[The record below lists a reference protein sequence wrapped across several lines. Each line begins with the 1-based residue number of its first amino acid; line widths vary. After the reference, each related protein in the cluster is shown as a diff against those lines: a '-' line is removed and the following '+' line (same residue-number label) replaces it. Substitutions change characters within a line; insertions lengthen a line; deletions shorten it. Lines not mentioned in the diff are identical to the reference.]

1 MECHPE
7 RQGMAGNGM
16 AGNGMSQG
24 WARNRMVRRRVRH
37 EVSLRRTWQGRK
49 RRPRGIEELLEQNRF
64 GWVCHSKRPSRDK
77 GVVRVVS
84 GEFVARC
91 ETTRGDSS
99 SGGPGCSRVCRR
111 VGKRSERH
119 GRERPPVSKG
129 WGWWGTSHDA
139 YREGLSIGQARTG
152 EGTSLVRSRPGA
164 VSRRA
169 REWTGAG
176 TSLGKSRSGT
186 SLGRI
191 QVGNV
196 TWNELCGFGLSLG
209 EGR

>member
-1 MECHPE
+1 MVRRPARNGPEWSGWEWSVTRKGKEWPGMEWAGMECHPE
-7 RQGMAGNGM
+7 SGMAGNGM

-152 EGTSLVRSRPGA
+152 EG
-164 VSRRA
+164 SRRA
-169 REWTGAG
+169 
-176 TSLGKSRSGT
+176 
-186 SLGRI
+186 
-191 QVGNV
+191 QN
-196 TWNELCGFGLSLG
+196 GLA
-209 EGR
+209 R